1 MMMKYRQN
9 SSTFVPRKKITPDP
23 NTPADDIPDP
33 SNEKLI
39 LQIEEYSNR
48 MRELQEQ
55 LKFRDNEILSAN
67 ELIASLQEE
76 ITGLKDMQISGIPG
90 DTAEKDS
97 LDIKLS
103 DIEEENVKLKKE
115 FDIQEEENVKLK
127 KEIGIQNEHIQL
139 LYVLITI
146 LSII

>member
-1 MMMKYRQN
+1 MMKYRQN

-115 FDIQEEENVKLK
+115 
-127 KEIGIQNEHIQL
+127 IGIQNEHIQL

>member
-1 MMMKYRQN
+1 
-9 SSTFVPRKKITPDP
+9 
-23 NTPADDIPDP
+23 
-33 SNEKLI
+33 
-39 LQIEEYSNR
+39 
-48 MRELQEQ
+48 
-55 LKFRDNEILSAN
+55 
-67 ELIASLQEE
+67 
-76 ITGLKDMQISGIPG
+76 MQISGIPG

-103 DIEEENVKLKKE
+103 DIEGENVKLKKE

>member
-9 SSTFVPRKKITPDP
+9 SSTFIPRKKITPDP
-23 NTPADDIPDP
+23 DTPADDIPDP

-39 LQIEEYSNR
+39 LQIEEYDNR

-76 ITGLKDMQISGIPG
+76 ITGLKDMQIPDIPG
-90 DTAEKDS
+90 DIAEKDS

-115 FDIQEEENVKLK
+115 IDIQGEENVELK
-127 KEIGIQNEHIQL
+127 KEIDIQNEHIQL

>member
-1 MMMKYRQN
+1 MMKYRQN

-76 ITGLKDMQISGIPG
+76 ITGLKDMQISSIPG

-103 DIEEENVKLKKE
+103 DIEGENVKLKKE

>member
-1 MMMKYRQN
+1 
-9 SSTFVPRKKITPDP
+9 
-23 NTPADDIPDP
+23 
-33 SNEKLI
+33 
-39 LQIEEYSNR
+39 

-76 ITGLKDMQISGIPG
+76 ITGLKDMQIPDIPDIPG

-103 DIEEENVKLKKE
+103 DIEGENVKLKKE

>member
-1 MMMKYRQN
+1 MMKYRQN

-33 SNEKLI
+33 PNEKLI

-115 FDIQEEENVKLK
+115 
-127 KEIGIQNEHIQL
+127 IGIQNEHIQL

>member
-9 SSTFVPRKKITPDP
+9 SSTFIPRKKITPDP
-23 NTPADDIPDP
+23 DTPADDIPDP

-39 LQIEEYSNR
+39 LQIEEYDNR

-76 ITGLKDMQISGIPG
+76 ITGLKDMQIPDIPG
-90 DTAEKDS
+90 DIAEKDS

-115 FDIQEEENVKLK
+115 IDIQEEENVELK
-127 KEIGIQNEHIQL
+127 KEINIQNEHIQL

>member
-9 SSTFVPRKKITPDP
+9 SSTFIPRKKITPDP
-23 NTPADDIPDP
+23 DTPADDIPDP

-39 LQIEEYSNR
+39 LQIEEYDNR

-76 ITGLKDMQISGIPG
+76 ITGLKDMQIPDIPG
-90 DTAEKDS
+90 DIAEKDS

-115 FDIQEEENVKLK
+115 IDIQEEENVELK
-127 KEIGIQNEHIQL
+127 KEIDIQNEHIQL